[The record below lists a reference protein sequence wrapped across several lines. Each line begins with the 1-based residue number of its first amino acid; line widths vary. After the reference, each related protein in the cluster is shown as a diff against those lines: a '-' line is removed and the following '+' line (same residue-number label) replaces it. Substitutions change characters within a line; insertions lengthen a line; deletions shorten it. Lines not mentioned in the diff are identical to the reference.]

1 MRPFLITRLVSGLVK
16 NLTVSPRDPQ
26 PDHLGA
32 DHTLAPRAGEVELEL
47 VEVVVVPFVCRYSKL
62 LALQSLRPR
71 VLVVAVV
78 ELVVVVLFVPIANS
92 QIWRV

>member
-32 DHTLAPRAGEVELEL
+32 DHTLAPRAGEVEVEL
-47 VEVVVVPFVCRYSKL
+47 VEVY
-62 LALQSLRPR
+62 
-71 VLVVAVV
+71 
-78 ELVVVVLFVPIANS
+78 
-92 QIWRV
+92 